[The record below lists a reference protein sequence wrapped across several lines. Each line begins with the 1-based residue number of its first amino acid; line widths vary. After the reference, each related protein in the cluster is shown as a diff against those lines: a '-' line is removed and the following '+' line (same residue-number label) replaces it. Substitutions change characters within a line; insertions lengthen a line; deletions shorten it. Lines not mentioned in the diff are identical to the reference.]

1 MASGAASAGLA
12 PSSSSSCLARGT
24 AAGRPTR
31 RRTETGP
38 DDAGAFKFKFIFNK
52 GSKCRVTFTDGCDG
66 DEERKIPEPAIITT
80 TAEKREEKTIEM
92 RRRNR
97 KKKTTSGV
105 TMALSEKKTVKDL
118 VCPSNRTSYVHF
130 SR

>member
-1 MASGAASAGLA
+1 MMQVRSNS
-12 PSSSSSCLARGT
+12 
-24 AAGRPTR
+24 
-31 RRTETGP
+31 
-38 DDAGAFKFKFIFNK
+38 IFFLNK